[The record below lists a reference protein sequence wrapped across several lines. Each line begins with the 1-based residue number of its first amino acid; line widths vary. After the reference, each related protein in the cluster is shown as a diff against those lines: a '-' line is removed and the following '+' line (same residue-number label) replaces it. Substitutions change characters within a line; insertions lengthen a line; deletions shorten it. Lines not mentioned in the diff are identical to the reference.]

1 MASSINSSFAERM
14 KQTME
19 EEKKVTKEA
28 KVVKGAKGT
37 KVSKGTKVV
46 KGAKAC
52 KGARGADGASPKS
65 NKKSTTTTTTT
76 EYEAEVKKEMLVKD
90 NGKGYKE
97 FLEVSVKRF
106 GDEGLPYVHLSTRVE
121 SEVYNGYKKGKHI
134 SFPLEFLYDFLDLM
148 NEVDEECDNK
158 HIE

>member
-1 MASSINSSFAERM
+1 MAFSINSNFAERM

-37 KVSKGTKVV
+37 KVSKGTKVDED
-46 KGAKAC
+46 AKAC

-65 NKKSTTTTTTT
+65 NKKSTTT

>member
-1 MASSINSSFAERM
+1 MAFSINSSFAERM

-37 KVSKGTKVV
+37 KVSKGTKVDEGAKV
-46 KGAKAC
+46 GKGAS
-52 KGARGADGASPKS
+52 GADGASPKS
-65 NKKSTTTTTTT
+65 NRKSTTTTT
-76 EYEAEVKKEMLVKD
+76 EYEAEVKKDMLVKD

>member
-1 MASSINSSFAERM
+1 MAFSINSNFAERM

-37 KVSKGTKVV
+37 KVSKGTKVDE
-46 KGAKAC
+46 GAKAG
-52 KGARGADGASPKS
+52 KGARGTNDVSPKS
-65 NKKSTTTTTTT
+65 SKKSTAT

-106 GDEGLPYVHLSTRVE
+106 GDEGLPYVHFSTRVE

-148 NEVDEECDNK
+148 NEVDEECDKK